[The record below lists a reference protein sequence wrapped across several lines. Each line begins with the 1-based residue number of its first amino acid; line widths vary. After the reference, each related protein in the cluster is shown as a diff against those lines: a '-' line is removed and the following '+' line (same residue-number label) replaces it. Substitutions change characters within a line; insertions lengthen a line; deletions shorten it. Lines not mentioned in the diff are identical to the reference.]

1 MQEVEALLQ
10 HKNCPPFKLIFPAN
24 NDNWFVYFET
34 YEQAQQA
41 YNYLRNEAKVFKG
54 RFIKARL
61 KSRQSIFLPPS
72 VPTPTAPSLPHA
84 ESLQSYASVAVTP
97 SDVASSRD
105 GQESVAS
112 APGFEATLPPV
123 ASLSNELRVLS
134 IESTPNQP
142 IPAPPAV
149 SVAQASVQQPQP
161 QQLFAPQNYAMPALV
176 ATGQQ
181 QAVSYLTQANA
192 GLPFAQQLS
201 LVPMQQF
208 FTRVPDSSALVCTVC
223 CTVVIRS

>member
-1 MQEVEALLQ
+1 MLQ
-10 HKNCPPFKLIFPAN
+10 HKNCPPFKLIDPAN

-61 KSRQSIFLPPS
+61 KSRQLIFFPPS
-72 VPTPTAPSLPHA
+72 VATPTPPSLPHA
-84 ESLQSYASVAVTP
+84 ESLQFHASVAATP

-123 ASLSNELRVLS
+123 ASLSNELSVLS
-134 IESTPNQP
+134 IEPAPNQP
-142 IPAPPAV
+142 LPAPP
-149 SVAQASVQQPQP
+149 VAQASVQQ
-161 QQLFAPQNYAMPALV
+161 QLFAQQNYAMPALV

-181 QAVSYLTQANA
+181 QAVGYLTQANA

-201 LVPMQQF
+201 LVPMPQYF
-208 FTRVPDSSALVCTVC
+208 ARVSESSALVCVL
-223 CTVVIRS
+223 CTTYVVQVRIRRTK